1 MIDRLRFV
9 VGVTLVVGAF
19 IGGMRTMAKIADA
32 NEAKAAAA
40 AAKQQEAQA
49 KKMAAEV
56 AAAREEKDEALRT
69 VNARLADAL
78 VRLRQ
83 RPERMQ
89 EPARKACEG
98 ATGQELAAGDAE
110 FLSRYAARAAEQE
123 AALSECYS
131 WIDAVKTEYQA
142 H

>member
-1 MIDRLRFV
+1 MIDRIRLL
-9 VGVTLVVGAF
+9 VGVVLVVGAF
-19 IGGMRTMAKIADA
+19 LGGMRTMAKIADA
-32 NEAKAAAA
+32 NEAKTIAA
-40 AAKQQEAQA
+40 AAKQQEDQRKAWA
-49 KKMAAEV
+49 DAAE
-56 AAAREEKDEALRT
+56 AARIEKDEALRT

-89 EPARKACEG
+89 EFARKACEG